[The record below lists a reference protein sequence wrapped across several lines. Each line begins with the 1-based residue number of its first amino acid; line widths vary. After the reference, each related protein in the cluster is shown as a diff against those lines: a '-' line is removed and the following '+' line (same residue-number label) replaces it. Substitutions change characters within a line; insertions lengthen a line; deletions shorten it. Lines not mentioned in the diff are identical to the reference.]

1 VGLCG
6 LVLSVPI
13 LGFYGATHKK
23 VTEDT
28 LKNSCRTIGSANLCF
43 TSDAIAQVVKA
54 NNEVD
59 NLAGQVQPTWHFDAE
74 SFHDASNRLVDLKQQ
89 ILQKITEDHPDG
101 SGARDLLGQALH
113 AVQDFY
119 AHSSWVDNFSDI
131 NYKLGRSVFS
141 PGDPGPPPVANL
153 TDATCP
159 TDHYTLDKI
168 GPKVLTS
175 GYFQLTSPCYFG
187 PDTLWKCG
195 HGGFATW
202 PLSCP
207 NGLSKDEVGRPNFQK
222 ASDAAGSA
230 TVDFVSQIL
239 DDPSVS
245 GNAKATKALMGLN
258 IGTLGFVID
267 DTGSMGD
274 IIADVRA
281 QVNAIVDSVAGTD
294 QAPSQYL
301 LEPFNDPTVG
311 PPTATGDATAFEA
324 AVDALYAD
332 GGGDCPELAMSGL
345 LQAIAASDP
354 GATLF
359 LFTDADA
366 KDDDQA
372 SNVAF
377 AAQAKGIKINFALFG
392 NCGEYGDSAARKPRP
407 RISST
412 SPHDPASFQV
422 GSQKIV
428 RHKADQVTASDYD
441 PAFFKVGSQTGGQV
455 FLLAGS
461 EAGAITNLVT
471 PQLGQHPVSLL
482 SVADVLSSGD
492 TRDYVIPI
500 DSTVT
505 SVTFSIS
512 IDTPG
517 TIQVTRPS
525 GAAVTAGAG
534 VTITT
539 LSTGE
544 IVTVTAP
551 ETGNW
556 GLHVSGTGN
565 LSVTVLAKTNVAV
578 QNGSIEFTDV
588 GFVQVNTN
596 FPHPYYFPIPG
607 QPVIGTT
614 QTLLVDLAGPY
625 ATANFQLLDSTG
637 KLIQALALS
646 QGTDPYAGS
655 SSFLGTFT
663 APTQPFRVAASG
675 TDSAGNAYF
684 RVFPQLFT
692 AQSVQVTATTAIGT
706 LTPGSSGSLTFSV
719 QNLGGSSDTFNITVT
734 DSCGTATG
742 CGFITGT
749 SPSQL
754 TLDAGA
760 SGTVTVQ
767 LAVPLGAVL
776 GTVDIVSVSATSASN
791 PNVTN
796 GATQSFSV
804 AAGPVVT
811 PSTSALSFPD
821 QLLGTASAALP
832 VTVTN
837 SGTANLT
844 ISTVAI
850 SGANLTNFATS
861 ADTCS
866 GATVTPSGTCSVS
879 VTFTPSAIGI
889 RSASLNF
896 TDNASGSPQTVSLS
910 GNGIGAVVSLSS
922 SSLTFPAQMSGT
934 SSTAQTVTL
943 TNAGNASLTIS
954 GITASGDF
962 SQTNT
967 CGTSVIASANCTIS
981 VTFKP
986 VAGGTRSG
994 TLSISDSAFDS
1005 PQSVALGGTGQDFSF
1020 TVPSGSSTS
1029 ATVAPG
1035 ASATYTLSVGGQGG
1049 FNQSVSFTCTGA
1061 PSEATCTVSP
1071 NPVTAGSSATNITV
1085 TATTTAASVSAPQ
1098 SRPLPPVPPLSPG
1111 LRGLLMLGLALA
1123 AMAWAMGRRNR
1134 PGVSRWQSR
1143 MALLASGLLLI
1154 LALAG
1159 CGGGGGSSNVT
1170 HDPGTPAGTS
1180 KLTVTGSTGS
1190 GSSALSHS
1198 VTLTLTVS

>member
-1 VGLCG
+1 M
-6 LVLSVPI
+6 
-13 LGFYGATHKK
+13 LGFKGGPHKDI
-23 VTEDT
+23 TEDA
-28 LKNSCRTIGSANLCF
+28 LKKSCRTIGSATLCF
-43 TSDAIAQVVKA
+43 TDDAIEEIVEA
-54 NNEVD
+54 NNGVD
-59 NLAGQVQPTWHFDAE
+59 DVEGQTQPSWHFDSE
-74 SFHDASNRLVDLKQQ
+74 SFLDASTRLINLKQQ
-89 ILQKITEDHPDG
+89 IITDITVDPPEG
-101 SGARDLLGQALH
+101 WAARETLGEALH
-113 AVQDFY
+113 TVQDFY
-119 AHSSWVDNFSDI
+119 AHSSWVDNFSGT
-131 NYKLGRSVFS
+131 NTNLGVSVFG

-153 TDATCP
+153 SDPTCP
-159 TDHYTLDKI
+159 TDPYHLGGVGLTT
-168 GPKVLTS
+168 VTS
-175 GYFQLTSPCYFG
+175 GYFTLAHPCVGSPGFSS
-187 PDTLWKCG
+187 KCG
-195 HGGFATW
+195 HGGFPW
-202 PLSCP
+202 LGCSD
-207 NGLSKDEVGRPNFQK
+207 GLSKDYDGRPNFG
-222 ASDAAGSA
+222 AAKSA
-230 TVDFVSQIL
+230 ATTATEDFLKLIL

-245 GNAKATKALMGLN
+245 GNAKATKALMGLKA
-258 IGTLGFVID
+258 GTLGFVID
-267 DTGSMGD
+267 TTASMGD
-274 IIADVRA
+274 IIGEVQA
-281 QVNAIVDSVAGTD
+281 QVNDIVDSVAGTD
-294 QAPSQYL
+294 QAPGQYL

-311 PPTATGDATAFEA
+311 PPTTTGDATAFDA
-324 AVDALYAD
+324 AVNALYAE
-332 GGGDCPELAMSGL
+332 GGGDCPELPMSGL

-366 KDDDQA
+366 KDDDLA
-372 SNVAF
+372 ANVDF
-377 AAQAKGIKINFALFG
+377 AAQAKGITITFALFG
-392 NCGEYGDSAARKPRP
+392 NCGEFGPAVSRKSRA

-412 SPHDPASFQV
+412 SPHDPASSQV

-428 RHKADQVTASDYD
+428 RRKPDQVTASGYD
-441 PAFFKVGSQTGGQV
+441 PAFFQVASQTGGQV
-455 FLLAGS
+455 FLLARN

-471 PQLGQHPVSLL
+471 PQLGQHPASLL
-482 SVADVLSSGD
+482 STADVLSSGG

-500 DSTVT
+500 DSTIT

-578 QNGSIEFTDV
+578 QNGSIKFTNV
-588 GFVQVNTN
+588 SFVQIDQH

-625 ATANFQLLDSTG
+625 ASANFQLLDSTG
-637 KLIQALALS
+637 KPIQTLALS
-646 QGTDPYAGS
+646 QGTDPDAGS
-655 SSFLGTFT
+655 SDFLGTFT
-663 APTQPFRVAASG
+663 VPTQPFRVAASG

-706 LTPGSSGSLTFSV
+706 LTPGSTASLTFSV

-742 CGFITGT
+742 CGFITGS

-767 LAVPLGAVL
+767 LAAPLGAVL

-804 AAGPVVT
+804 AAGPVLS
-811 PSTSALSFPD
+811 PSPSALSFPD

-844 ISTVAI
+844 ISAVAI
-850 SGANLTNFATS
+850 GGANSTDFATS

-866 GATVTPSGTCSVS
+866 GATVAPNGTCSVS
-879 VTFTPSAIGI
+879 VTFTPSAIGS

-896 TDNASGSPQTVSLS
+896 IDNASGSPQTVSLS
-910 GNGIGAVVSLSS
+910 GNGTGPVVSLSS

-954 GITASGDF
+954 SITASGDF

-967 CGTSVIASANCTIS
+967 CGTTVSAGDNCTIS

-986 VAGGTRSG
+986 VAGGTRTG
-994 TLSISDSAFDS
+994 TLSISDSAFGS
-1005 PQSVALGGTGQDFSF
+1005 PQSVALSGTGQDFSF
-1020 TVPSGSSTS
+1020 TAPSGTS

-1035 ASATYTLSVGGQGG
+1035 ASATYTLSVGGQAG

-1071 NPVTAGSSATNITV
+1071 NPVTAGSSATNVTV
-1085 TATTTAASVSAPQ
+1085 TVTTTAPSVSAP
-1098 SRPLPPVPPLSPG
+1098 RCRRLPPVPPLSPG
-1111 LRGLLMLGLALA
+1111 RRGLLMLALVLA

-1143 MALLASGLLLI
+1143 LALLASGLLLT

-1159 CGGGGGSSNVT
+1159 CGGGGASGNVT

-1180 KLTVTGSTGS
+1180 TLTVTGSTGS
-1190 GSSALSHS
+1190 GSATVSHS
-1198 VTLTLTVS
+1198 VALTLTVS